1 MAMTRMK
8 MVVIGSVVQSVG
20 HAVAMVGDS
29 AFDYMELVLVKEKP
43 GLWLKMEATHVKG
56 ILAGASITR
65 SSETKL
71 K

>member
-1 MAMTRMK
+1 
-8 MVVIGSVVQSVG
+8 
-20 HAVAMVGDS
+20 VGDS
-29 AFDYMELVLVKEKP
+29 VFDYTELVLVKEKP

-56 ILAGASITR
+56 ILVGARITR